1 MKKRTEFD
9 YDKETGLTIA
19 RLKTSKGTFFGCA
32 NIHPDDPL
40 PPSYSVG
47 MSIAEARANINLI
60 NHQMKEKRCEIKAMD
75 RLLKSIP
82 ETALNRFY
90 AENLREAMVKELDN
104 LKADKQAIK
113 EVIFTTIESR
123 KLYIKSRTM
132 DKKARDESLAKLGEA
147 IKQLDQ
153 VKND

>member
-1 MKKRTEFD
+1 
-9 YDKETGLTIA
+9 
-19 RLKTSKGTFFGCA
+19 
-32 NIHPDDPL
+32 
-40 PPSYSVG
+40 
-47 MSIAEARANINLI
+47 
-60 NHQMKEKRCEIKAMD
+60 MKEKRCEIKAMD

-113 EVIFTTIESR
+113 EIIFTTIESR

-132 DKKARDESLAKLGEA
+132 DKKARDESLIKLGEA
-147 IKQLDQ
+147 SKQLDH

>member
-19 RLKTSKGTFFGCA
+19 KLRTSKGTFFGCA

-60 NHQMKEKRCEIKAMD
+60 NHLMKEKRCEIKAMN
-75 RLLKSIP
+75 RLLNSMP
-82 ETALNRFY
+82 ETAVDRIY
-90 AENLREAMVKELDN
+90 VENLRNAMIKELND
-104 LKADKQAIK
+104 LKEDKQAVK

-132 DKKARDESLAKLGEA
+132 DKKARDESLEKLGEA